1 MTLITHS
8 TLLLICI
15 YIYIFH
21 DLVTT
26 NTCQPKN
33 NKRQLMPWVIEPK
46 TPEEIEKM
54 RAAGRVAR
62 EVLDIA
68 GRAVRVG
75 ITTDEIDQLVHEET
89 LQVSPHLDVLF
100 LLYGRVYLFGCVCRM
115 FESIHPCILKLHTTH
130 THIFLIP
137 PFFFSL
143 LGHVKERCVP
153 ISTQLPRF
161 SQILLHIGQ

>member
-1 MTLITHS
+1 
-8 TLLLICI
+8 
-15 YIYIFH
+15 
-21 DLVTT
+21 
-26 NTCQPKN
+26 
-33 NKRQLMPWVIEPK
+33 MPWVIEPK

-89 LQVSPHLDVLF
+89 LKVSPHLDVLF

-137 PFFFSL
+137 PFFLSL